1 MAATRSPVGRAFKG
15 SLSGVRPDDLAAT
28 VIEAALDQVPE
39 LDRSEIDDLLLGC
52 GAPGG
57 YQGFNMARVVAV
69 LLGLDQAGGTT
80 VTRYCASSLQ
90 STRMA
95 MHAIRAGEGSV
106 FISAGVEAVS
116 QSRLGTSD
124 SPPVAADADPRT
136 GRPTRGSTRGSP
148 TPSSGPGTALPP
160 GLRAGRIPG
169 VTVTSLMS
177 TSPWGRRRRT
187 WPRSVG

>member
-57 YQGFNMARVVAV
+57 YQGLNMARVVAV

-90 STRMA
+90 
-95 MHAIRAGEGSV
+95 
-106 FISAGVEAVS
+106 
-116 QSRLGTSD
+116 
-124 SPPVAADADPRT
+124 
-136 GRPTRGSTRGSP
+136 
-148 TPSSGPGTALPP
+148 
-160 GLRAGRIPG
+160 
-169 VTVTSLMS
+169 
-177 TSPWGRRRRT
+177 
-187 WPRSVG
+187 